1 MRVIARAALILLV
14 LFSLPSPSF
23 GQALGSV
30 AGVVKD
36 ASGAVLPGVTVE
48 AASPA
53 LIEKVRTAV
62 TDGSGQYSI
71 VSLPPGTYT
80 VTFTLGGFSSVKRE
94 GIEVT
99 INFTAAVNAEMKVG
113 AVAETIT
120 VTGETPIVDI
130 QSAAQ
135 QKALTST
142 MFKDIPTSGV
152 WIQLATL
159 VAGVNTTT
167 RDVGGSSGDTT
178 GAQVSSHGGLP
189 GDGVS
194 LLDGLR
200 VGNMYI
206 SSNVSNMSFSPL
218 LFDEVDIAVSGQTG
232 ESGTNGVL
240 ANMIP
245 KSGGNDFHGSI
256 LGNGSGPD
264 LQSTNITQR
273 LIDRGNP
280 ATAASSLKKLYDVNG
295 ALGGPIMRDKLWFY
309 YTSRY
314 FTNQAYIAGLFY
326 PNDPSAAIRTE
337 DKGRQAYLGTWTR
350 DNNLRLTYAISQKQK
365 ISAWYAYQ
373 RKQDPFWTI
382 GATLSPEAARITEWY
397 TQLGTLTWTYAATNR
412 LLIEAGVSPG
422 ASPDSILAQADRNA
436 GIPIV
441 EQGGGVNP
449 LAKPMTYR
457 SSTAAD
463 MFDNVRQQSY
473 KASASYVTGT
483 HSLKFGMDL
492 QRGHFNRNN
501 FANAYNDIQLR
512 TLDFVPNQVTIFAP
526 LAGFTTNLNYNMG
539 LYAQDRWTHNRLT
552 LSGGIRFDL
561 QNESVDAFTANTT
574 RWTPNRTQS
583 YAEVTNVPNWK
594 DANPRIS
601 AAYDLFGNGKTAIKA
616 SASRS
621 IEQDSIRYADA
632 NNPGNT
638 VQTTTARNWTD
649 SNGNFFPDCNLLNS
663 AAQDL
668 RSSGGD
674 VCGAWLNINF
684 GNFVPSTFYDSA
696 VLNGWRVR
704 PYNWEFS
711 TSIQHELMPRV
722 SINAG
727 WYRRILGNFMVLD
740 NEALS
745 STDFLPF
752 SVTVPNDSRL
762 PNAGSTL
769 TGLYDQRAT
778 VLNKNVVKAADQFGN
793 QYFHWNGF
801 DISIDARLSGGLFLQ
816 GGISSGK
823 LMTDNCEIVAKV
835 PEALQFP
842 VALPAGVPNSVT
854 TSSGVVGINGAVG
867 GLGQAVNV
875 WTPLE
880 FCHQESPFLTGGKA
894 LASYQ
899 LPWGGVRLSA
909 TYQSLPGPQVGANV
923 IFTNNDI
930 TAGRVQGLGRNN
942 FLANQ
947 TTVATMPPG
956 ALYGDRLNQ
965 VDFRATKIFK
975 VGRGRL
981 EADFDVYNL
990 GNSDAILTQLN
1001 TFGATWQR
1009 PTSIIQ
1015 PRFVKFTARYDF

>member
-1 MRVIARAALILLV
+1 MRTLTSVILIILACLAIPATSAA
-14 LFSLPSPSF
+14 
-23 GQALGSV
+23 QALGSI
-30 AGVVKD
+30 AGVAKD

-48 AASPA
+48 ASSPA

-62 TDGSGQYSI
+62 TDGSGQYQI
-71 VSLPPGTYT
+71 VSLPPGTYA
-80 VTFTLGGFSSVKRE
+80 VTFTLGGFSTVKRE

-99 INFTAAVNAEMKVG
+99 VNFTAAVNADMKVG
-113 AVAETIT
+113 TVTETIT
-120 VTGETPIVDI
+120 VSGETPVVDL

-135 QKALTST
+135 QKALTAT

-178 GAQVSSHGGLP
+178 GAQVSAHGGLP

-245 KSGGNDFHGSI
+245 KAGGNVFHGSL
-256 LGNGSGPD
+256 LGNGSGPS
-264 LQSTNITQR
+264 LQSGNITQR
-273 LIDRGNP
+273 LVDRGLAGAP
-280 ATAASSLKKLYDVNG
+280 SSLKKLYDVNG
-295 ALGGPIMRDKLWFY
+295 ALGGPIKRDKLWFY
-309 YTSRY
+309 FTSRY
-314 FTNQAYIAGLFY
+314 FTNESYIAGLFY
-326 PNDPSAAIRTE
+326 PADPAAAIRNE
-337 DKGRQAYLGTWTR
+337 DKGHQANLGTWTR
-350 DNNLRLTYAISQKQK
+350 DNNLRLTYALSQKSK

-382 GATLSPEAARITEWY
+382 NATLSPEAARVTEWY

-412 LLIEAGVSPG
+412 LLIEAGISPG
-422 ASPDSILAQADRNA
+422 ASPDTILAQADRNS

-457 SSTAAD
+457 ASTAAD
-463 MFDNVRQQSY
+463 MYDNVRQQSY
-473 KASASYVTGT
+473 KASMSYVTGA
-483 HSLKFGMDL
+483 HSAKFGMDL

-501 FANAYNDIQLR
+501 FANPYNDIQLR

-526 LAGFTTNLNYNMG
+526 LAGFTTQLNHNLG
-539 LYAQDRWTHNRLT
+539 IYAQDRWTHSRLT
-552 LSGGIRFDL
+552 LGGGIRFDF
-561 QNESVDAFTANTT
+561 QSESVDAFTANTT
-574 RWTPNRTQS
+574 RWTPNRTNS
-583 YAEVTNVPNWK
+583 YAEVTDVPNWK
-594 DANPRIS
+594 DANPRVS
-601 AAYDLFGNGKTAIKA
+601 VAYDLFGNGKTAIKA
-616 SASRS
+616 SASRGV
-621 IEQDSIRYADA
+621 EQDSIRYADA
-632 NNPGNT
+632 NNPGLT
-638 VQTTTARNWTD
+638 VQTSTSRNWTD

-674 VCGAWLNINF
+674 VCGAWLNVNF
-684 GNFVPSTFYDSA
+684 GNFVPATFYDPA
-696 VLNGWRVR
+696 VLNGWGIR
-704 PYNWEFS
+704 PWNWEFS
-711 TSIQHELMPRV
+711 TSVQHELLPRV

-727 WYRRILGNFMVLD
+727 YYRRIMGNFMVLD

-745 STDFLPF
+745 ASDFLPF
-752 SVTVPNDSRL
+752 SVTVPTDSRL
-762 PNAGSTL
+762 SNSGATL
-769 TGLYDQRAT
+769 TGLYDQKAT
-778 VLNKNVVKAADQFGN
+778 VLNRNVVKSASQFGN
-793 QYFHWNGF
+793 QYQHWNGL
-801 DISIDARLSGGLFLQ
+801 DVSLDARLGNGVFVQ
-816 GGISSGK
+816 GGVSSGK
-823 LMTDNCEIVAKV
+823 AVSDNCEIVASA
-835 PEALQFP
+835 PEALQLN
-842 VALPAGVPNSVT
+842 LPAGVPSPVA
-854 TSSGVVGINGAVG
+854 NGANVG
-867 GLGQAVNV
+867 FGGVNALA

-880 FCHQESPFLTGGKA
+880 FCHQESPFLTGAKA
-894 LASYQ
+894 LGSYQ

-923 IFTNNDI
+923 IYTNADI
-930 TAGRVQGLGRNN
+930 AAGRVQGLGRNT

-947 TTVATMPPG
+947 ATINVMQPGTV
-956 ALYGDRLNQ
+956 YGDRLNQ
-965 VDFRATKIFK
+965 IDFRATKIFK
-975 VGRGRL
+975 VGKGRL

-990 GNSDAILTQLN
+990 SNSDAILTQIN
-1001 TFGATWQR
+1001 TFGATWTR
-1009 PTSIIQ
+1009 PTAVIQ

>member
-1 MRVIARAALILLV
+1 MRTLTSVILIILACLAIPATSAA
-14 LFSLPSPSF
+14 
-23 GQALGSV
+23 QALGSI
-30 AGVVKD
+30 AGVAKD

-48 AASPA
+48 ASSPA

-62 TDGSGQYSI
+62 TDGSGQYQI
-71 VSLPPGTYT
+71 VSLPPGTYA
-80 VTFTLGGFSSVKRE
+80 VTFTLGGFSTVKRE

-99 INFTAAVNAEMKVG
+99 VNFTAAVNADMKVG
-113 AVAETIT
+113 TVTETIT
-120 VTGETPIVDI
+120 VSGETPVVDL

-135 QKALTST
+135 QKALTAT

-178 GAQVSSHGGLP
+178 GAQVSAHGGLP

-245 KSGGNDFHGSI
+245 KAGGNVFHGSL
-256 LGNGSGPD
+256 LGNGSGPS
-264 LQSTNITQR
+264 LQSGNITQR
-273 LIDRGNP
+273 LVDRGLAGAP
-280 ATAASSLKKLYDVNG
+280 SSLKKLYDVNG
-295 ALGGPIMRDKLWFY
+295 ALGGPIKRDKLWFY
-309 YTSRY
+309 FTSRY
-314 FTNQAYIAGLFY
+314 FTNESYIAGLFY
-326 PNDPSAAIRTE
+326 PADPAAAIRNE
-337 DKGRQAYLGTWTR
+337 DKGHQANLGTWTR
-350 DNNLRLTYAISQKQK
+350 DNNLRLTYALSQKSK

-382 GATLSPEAARITEWY
+382 NATLSPEAARVTEWY

-412 LLIEAGVSPG
+412 LLIEAGISPG
-422 ASPDSILAQADRNA
+422 ASPDTILAQADRNS

-457 SSTAAD
+457 ASTAAD
-463 MFDNVRQQSY
+463 MYDNVRQQSY
-473 KASASYVTGT
+473 KASMSYVTGA
-483 HSLKFGMDL
+483 HSAKFGMDL

-501 FANAYNDIQLR
+501 FANPYNDIQLR

-526 LAGFTTNLNYNMG
+526 LAGFTTQLNHNLG
-539 LYAQDRWTHNRLT
+539 IYAQDRWTHSRLT
-552 LSGGIRFDL
+552 LGGGIRFDF
-561 QNESVDAFTANTT
+561 QSESVDAFTANTT
-574 RWTPNRTQS
+574 RWTPNRTNS
-583 YAEVTNVPNWK
+583 YAEVTDVPNWK
-594 DANPRIS
+594 DANPRVS
-601 AAYDLFGNGKTAIKA
+601 VAYDLFGNGKTAIKA
-616 SASRS
+616 SASRGV
-621 IEQDSIRYADA
+621 EQDSIRYADA
-632 NNPGNT
+632 NNPGLT
-638 VQTTTARNWTD
+638 VQTSTSRNWTD

-674 VCGAWLNINF
+674 VCGAWLNVNF
-684 GNFVPSTFYDSA
+684 GNFVPATFYDPA
-696 VLNGWRVR
+696 VLNGWGIR
-704 PYNWEFS
+704 PWNWEFS
-711 TSIQHELMPRV
+711 TSVQHELLPRV

-727 WYRRILGNFMVLD
+727 YYRRIMGNFMVLD

-745 STDFLPF
+745 ASDFLPF
-752 SVTVPNDSRL
+752 SVTVPTDSRL
-762 PNAGSTL
+762 SNSGATL
-769 TGLYDQRAT
+769 TGLYDQKAT
-778 VLNKNVVKAADQFGN
+778 VLNRNVVKSASQFGN
-793 QYFHWNGF
+793 QYQHWNGL
-801 DISIDARLSGGLFLQ
+801 DVSLDARLGNGVFVQ
-816 GGISSGK
+816 GGVSSGK
-823 LMTDNCEIVAKV
+823 AVSDNCEIVASA
-835 PEALQFP
+835 PEALQLN
-842 VALPAGVPNSVT
+842 LPAGVPSPVA
-854 TSSGVVGINGAVG
+854 NGANVG
-867 GLGQAVNV
+867 FGGVNALA

-880 FCHQESPFLTGGKA
+880 FCHQESPFLTGAKA
-894 LASYQ
+894 LGSYQ

-923 IFTNNDI
+923 IYTNADI
-930 TAGRVQGLGRNN
+930 AAGRVQGLGRNT

-947 TTVATMPPG
+947 TTINVMQPG
-956 ALYGDRLNQ
+956 TVYGDRLNQ
-965 VDFRATKIFK
+965 IDFRATKIFK
-975 VGRGRL
+975 VGKGRL

-990 GNSDAILTQLN
+990 SNSDAILTQIN
-1001 TFGATWQR
+1001 TFGATWTR
-1009 PTSIIQ
+1009 PTAVIQ

>member
-1 MRVIARAALILLV
+1 MRRIGIAALVLLA
-14 LFSLPSPSF
+14 LISLPTKSF
-23 GQALGSV
+23 AQALGAV
-30 AGVVKD
+30 GGVVKD

-48 AASPA
+48 VSSPA
-53 LIEKVRTAV
+53 LIEKIRTVV
-62 TDGSGQYSI
+62 TDGSGQYQI
-71 VSLPPGTYT
+71 VSLPPGVYT
-80 VTFTLGGFSSVKRE
+80 VSFTLTGFSTVKRE
-94 GIEVT
+94 GIEVAV
-99 INFTAAVNAEMKVG
+99 NFTANVNAELKVG

-120 VTGETPIVDI
+120 VTGETPVVDI

-135 QKALTST
+135 QKTLTST

-178 GAQVSSHGGLP
+178 GAQVSAHGGLP

-218 LFDEVDIAVSGQTG
+218 LFDEVDIAVGGQTG

-245 KSGGNDFHGSI
+245 KSGGNDFHGAI
-256 LGNGSGPD
+256 LGNGSGPS

-280 ATAASSLKKLYDVNG
+280 PNAASSLKTLYDING
-295 ALGGPIMRDKLWFY
+295 AIGGPVKKDKLWFY
-309 YTSRY
+309 FTARY
-314 FTNQAYIAGLFY
+314 FTNESYIAGLFY
-326 PNDPSAAIRTE
+326 PVDPAAPVRVE
-337 DKGRQAYLGTWTR
+337 DKTHQANLGTWTR
-350 DNNLRLTYAISQKQK
+350 DTNLRLTYAISQKQK

-382 GATLSPEAARITEWY
+382 NATLSPEAARVTEWY

-412 LLIEAGVSPG
+412 LLIEAGVAPG
-422 ASPDSILAQADRNA
+422 ASPDTILAQQDRSA

-449 LAKPMTYR
+449 NAKPMTYR
-457 SSTAAD
+457 ASTAAN
-463 MFDNVRQQSY
+463 MYDNVRQQSY
-473 KASASYVTGT
+473 KASASYVTGS
-483 HSLKFGMDL
+483 HSVKVGMDL
-492 QRGHFNRNN
+492 QMGHFNRNN
-501 FANAYNDIQLR
+501 FANPYNDIQLR

-526 LAGFTTNLNYNMG
+526 LAGFTSQLNRNMG
-539 LYAQDRWTHNRLT
+539 IYAQDRWTHNRLT
-552 LSGGIRFDL
+552 LSGGLRFDL
-561 QNESVDAFTANTT
+561 QNESVPAFTANTT

-601 AAYDLFGNGKTAIKA
+601 AAYDLFGNGKTAIKG
-616 SASRS
+616 SASRGV
-621 IEQDSIRYADA
+621 EQDSIRYADA

-649 SNGNFFPDCNLLNS
+649 SNGNFYPDCNLANS

-668 RSSGGD
+668 RASGGD
-674 VCGAWLNINF
+674 VCGAWLNVNF
-684 GNFVPSTFYDSA
+684 GNFVPATFYDSS
-696 VLNGWRVR
+696 VLNGWGVR
-704 PYNWEFS
+704 PSNWEFS
-711 TSIQHELMPRV
+711 TSVQHELMPRMSLNV
-722 SINAG
+722 G
-727 WYRRILGNFMVLD
+727 YYRRIMGNFMVLD
-740 NEALS
+740 NEALAPS
-745 STDFLPF
+745 DFLPF
-752 SVTVPNDSRL
+752 SVTVPTDARL
-762 PNAGSTL
+762 PNSGQTL

-778 VLNKNVVKAADQFGN
+778 VLNKNVVKAASQFGN
-793 QYFHWNGF
+793 QTQHWNGF
-801 DISIDARLSGGLFLQ
+801 DVSIDARMGHGIFLQ
-816 GGISSGK
+816 GGLSSGK
-823 LMTDNCEIVAKV
+823 FMSDNCEIVAKV
-835 PEALQFP
+835 PEALQLP
-842 VALPAGVPNSVT
+842 ASGLLPAGVPSPVSL
-854 TSSGVVGINGAVG
+854 SSGVYGING
-867 GLGQAVNV
+867 GLGAGA

-894 LASYQ
+894 LGSYN

-909 TYQSLPGPQVGANV
+909 TFQSLPGPQVGANV
-923 IFTNNDI
+923 IYTNADI
-930 TAGRVQGLGRNN
+930 AAGRVQGLGRST

-947 TTVATMPPG
+947 VTVNVQKPG
-956 ALYGDRLNQ
+956 AVYGDRLNQ
-965 VDFRATKIFK
+965 VDFRATKIFQ
-975 VGRGRL
+975 VGKGRL

-990 GNSDAILTQLN
+990 TNSDAILTQIN

-1009 PTSIIQ
+1009 PSSIIQ